1 MKRTQKKYT
10 VNIGIPAYNE
20 EKNIGHLLSRIL
32 IQKVKSVVLEKI
44 IVVSDG
50 STDATESIVSS
61 FKDDRIRFI
70 NHKERRGKTSL
81 DNELVKLATADILV
95 MLDADVLPLANNFLE
110 VLCRPIINDHKVG
123 LVGGRVHPAKPQ
135 SFFERVIAYSHI
147 VKRHLFRQ
155 INDGDTIYLCHG
167 RVRAFS
173 KPVYKTIRWPLT
185 CPEDAYSYLHCK
197 NQGYAFYYQKKA
209 SVLFRAPTNLVDH
222 ARQSKRFV
230 SGKAILRK
238 YFSEE
243 IVDSSYHLPG
253 GKMLMSSFQF
263 FLRAPISFLVYFL
276 IQIYVRFIFEKVS
289 YARMYDTSKSTKRL
303 VSWSKDLK

>member
-10 VNIGIPAYNE
+10 VSIGIPAYNE

-32 IQKVKSVVLEKI
+32 TQKVKSVVVEKI
-44 IVVSDG
+44 IVASDG

-61 FKDDRIRFI
+61 FKDKRIRFI

-81 DNELVKLATADILV
+81 DNELVRLATTDILV

-110 VLCRPIINDHKVG
+110 ALCRPIINDHKVG
-123 LVGGRVHPAKPQ
+123 LVGGRVHPAQPN

-147 VKRHLFRQ
+147 VKRHLFKQ
-155 INDGDTIYLCHG
+155 INGGDTIYLCHG

-173 KPVYKTIRWPLT
+173 KPVYKTISWPLT

-197 NQGYAFYYQKKA
+197 KQGYSFFYQKKA
-209 SVLFRAPTNLVDH
+209 SVLFRAPTNLLDH
-222 ARQSKRFV
+222 AKQSKRFV

-243 IVDSSYHLPG
+243 IVDSSYRLPG

-263 FLRAPISFLVYFL
+263 FLRAPVSFIVYFF
-276 IQIYVRFIFEKVS
+276 IQTYVRFVFENVS
-289 YARMYDTSKSTKRL
+289 YKRMYDTSKSTKRL
-303 VSWSKDLK
+303 ISWPKNL